1 MALCASSFGCVYG
14 QGAQHRFLGPMC
26 CDVHKRHSPSRA
38 HICGGGE
45 SGLDPRGVHPPLVAL
60 TPSHQDYDSRP
71 GFQKKRYQYRRGMAE
86 SSETSLRDAQI
97 LDGDGALANEAA
109 NKYLMKARAEAV
121 KILQP
126 ECRLGVYGTANR
138 QTASLQ
144 FLRTKCMK
152 IRPELRMYFHAMP
165 CDVSCGYAGRS

>member
-1 MALCASSFGCVYG
+1 M
-14 QGAQHRFLGPMC
+14 P
-26 CDVHKRHSPSRA
+26 D
-38 HICGGGE
+38 
-45 SGLDPRGVHPPLVAL
+45 
-60 TPSHQDYDSRP
+60 
-71 GFQKKRYQYRRGMAE
+71 QYRRGMAE

-97 LDGDGALANEAA
+97 LDGDGTLANEAA

-126 ECRLGVYGTANR
+126 ECRVYGTANR

-144 FLRTKCMK
+144 FLRTKCMT
-152 IRPELRMYFHAMP
+152 IRSDLRMYFHAMP